1 MCKFTNN
8 KPDSVRSLKRLH
20 TFHNSTGI
28 TTCQLKYLLKFAQ
41 KISND
46 YRRILEKIENYEPI
60 GNDIFKSKTAKY
72 HNLNWF
78 DVIKIKRRKTP
89 SLFSFLTF
97 IQKQTKNIIV

>member
-1 MCKFTNN
+1 MVFRLIENSKEYTSKAKEYHNC
-8 KPDSVRSLKRLH
+8 SLELSSLY
-20 TFHNSTGI
+20 NGI
-28 TTCQLKYLLKFAQ
+28 ENFKTLKDNPSLEEKLKFAQ

-78 DVIKIKRRKTP
+78 DVIKIKLNT
-89 SLFSFLTF
+89 
-97 IQKQTKNIIV
+97 TKL